1 MSYIIERNSPL
12 ILTKLTD
19 NGRKNIA
26 RGTYNIR
33 YFSIGD
39 SEVNYGEVYDERLFI
54 QKPKDRNPLQKFF
67 IQKDFEC
74 NSIIPINDADI
85 NIVNGIVKNKARD
98 RGFFDGKLINNTT
111 LQTSDEFIKFSGQ
124 IPLDRFDGTK
134 ILDITDVFSEDEYEL
149 LSDGDIILFK
159 FFISTT
165 GETITGETQTPVP
178 YLFFSVEKDGAL
190 PQLRVDRFLPFYSYI
205 SGASETLINFY
216 VYPNIN
222 DTLDFYSPSGR
233 TITWNGETLDF
244 YEQCDLNDVHVW
256 NMNIPYCE
264 DYMGTTG
271 CTESYKDY
279 HSQSYAGSLTYFDYC
294 KDCLEDEIIS
304 NNCKDDLLS
313 VRYLR
318 KNQAGIIHFSNY
330 NTRNQYGEFLFI
342 DNTNHEFKF
351 RMILPTIMWHR
362 SSSSDLMGLSVE
374 STGELKYLDVLRNN
388 IDYYDLIDDA
398 RYLPEGTVP
407 KVVGKVF
414 PSLKIAIIEDSELL
428 AAMSYKSNR
437 NWTLPELK
445 GKMIFPV
452 AGNGNGIL
460 KKDKRLYMTY
470 MLKASNGI
478 MHTFPQQ
485 NLIYFENRTEQDR
498 DIEFQLENTGFLPF
512 MRNIEATDYDY
523 TGFYA
528 HKFIV
533 LYQIVDA
540 GQAPNYDAWQM
551 VDFTS
556 NNITNLPTNT
566 IVPSLLESQNPYQ
579 NQFVLSP
586 FRAEYDALGI
596 YSNTYHCIGCESTFL
611 NMGGEQFFFGNVQ
624 TYIGASI
631 YRWIANLKIDPTYI
645 KTTNTTYTDG
655 DFFLTEISF
664 YNENKEQMCVSKLS
678 RPVKL
683 RNNTIT
689 EVEVSIDF

>member
-26 RGTYNIR
+26 KGTYNVK

-39 SEVNYGEVYDERLFI
+39 SEVNYNEVYDETLYI
-54 QKPKDRNPLQKFF
+54 QKPKDKNPLQKFF

-74 NSIIPINDADI
+74 NSIIPIADTDV
-85 NIVNGIVKNKARD
+85 NVVNGIVKNKAKD

-111 LQTSDEFIKFSGQ
+111 LHMGDEYIKFKGK

-134 ILDITDVFSEDEYEL
+134 ILDITDVLSEEEFL
-149 LSDGDIILFK
+149 MLTDGDLILFN

-165 GETITGETQTPVP
+165 GQTITGETQTPVP
-178 YLFFSVEKDGAL
+178 YLFFSVQKDGAL
-190 PQLRVDRFLPFYSYI
+190 PQLLVDRFLPFYAFVPDAATI
-205 SGASETLINFY
+205 EIDFY

-222 DTLDFYSPSGR
+222 DALDFYSPSGR
-233 TITWNGETLDF
+233 TISWNSETLDF
-244 YEQCDLNDVHVW
+244 YEQCDLSDVNVW

-271 CTESYKDY
+271 CTLSYKDY

-294 KDCLEDEIIS
+294 KDCYDEEVTS
-304 NNCKDDLLS
+304 NNCKEDLLS
-313 VRYLR
+313 VRYLK
-318 KNQAGIIHFSNY
+318 KNHAGIIHFSNY
-330 NTRNQYGEFLFI
+330 NTRNQYGEFLYI
-342 DNTNHEFKF
+342 DNSNHEFKF
-351 RMILPTIMWHR
+351 RMILPTVMWHR
-362 SSSSDLMGLSVE
+362 SENPDLMGLSIE
-374 STGELKYLDVLRNN
+374 STGELKYLDVLRSN
-388 IDYYDLIDDA
+388 IEYYDLVDDQ
-398 RYLPEGTVP
+398 RYLAEGRDV
-407 KVVGKVF
+407 KVLGKVF
-414 PSLKIAIIEDSELL
+414 PNLKIAVIEDQELL

-452 AGNGNGIL
+452 GGNGNGLL

-470 MLKASNGI
+470 MLKANSGI

-485 NLIYFENRTEQDR
+485 NLIYFDNTTEQDR
-498 DIEFQLENTGFLPF
+498 DIEFQLEDVNMLPF
-512 MRNIEATDYDY
+512 MRNIEDSEYDY

-528 HKFIV
+528 HQFIV
-533 LYQIVDA
+533 LYQIVDRFDPPSA
-540 GQAPNYDAWQM
+540 DNWKM

-556 NNITNLPTNT
+556 NNITNLPLNT
-566 IVPSLLESQNPYQ
+566 IVPTLLENQNPYQ
-579 NQFVLSP
+579 NQFVLSS
-586 FRAEYDALGI
+586 FRAEYDYIGI
-596 YSNTYHCIGCESTFL
+596 YHNAYHCIGCESTFL
-611 NMGGEQFFFGNVQ
+611 NMGGEQFFFGNIQ
-624 TYIGASI
+624 TYIGASL
-631 YRWIANLKIDPTYI
+631 YRWIVNLKIDPTFI

-655 DFFLTEISF
+655 DFHLTEISF
-664 YNENKEQMCVSKLS
+664 YNENKEQVCVSKLS

-683 RNNTIT
+683 RVNTIT
-689 EVEVSIDF
+689 EIEVSLDF